1 MKFPTDSGQWES
13 GVNSD
18 SVETHRWLTE
28 RVARIHAEV
37 KARYGSPR
45 MHAEVADRGHDCC
58 VNAVA
63 RVVREAGI
71 AAKSK

>member
-18 SVETHRWLTE
+18 SEETHQWLTE
-28 RVARIHAEV
+28 QVARIHAEV

-45 MHAEVADRGHDCC
+45 MHAEVVDRGHDCC